1 MFIKRQNESMN
12 TQETQS
18 KDKKKLV
25 IGLVLLSVAFTF
37 GVISYITVFEDE
49 TNPPP
54 PRAKPMSSVNNNSVN
69 PPNVNINNTNNNLN
83 NNNQNQNNLITSSNQ
98 VINSSSSSPSSENVI
113 TPNTDVKLVGDLVKQ
128 AVEEVVKQQI
138 DAMKEQLKQEI
149 KSTATSNA
157 NTDVKGKINLPP
169 LNDIIPNPSNSN
181 KVDVSLPDT
190 TLPNKI
196 FVFSKVLLPNGEII
210 LKEKEGNVIAKGEK
224 YKGYDV
230 INVDEKY
237 VYLERKEGKKVI
249 HKEIS
254 YTVMLGG
261 S

>member
-1 MFIKRQNESMN
+1 MN

-37 GVISYITVFEDE
+37 GVISYVTVFEDE

-54 PRAKPMSSVNNNSVN
+54 PRAKQSHPMSSVNNNPVN
-69 PPNVNINNTNNNLN
+69 PNPNTNNNLN

-149 KSTATSNA
+149 KSTTVSNV

-249 HKEIS
+249 RKEIS
-254 YTVMLGG
+254 YTVMFGG